1 MTKVVKE
8 FKRYSISFKKH
19 VVEELET
26 GGSFSFLQKK
36 YDIRGAET
44 IQKWVKLFGKNHLLN
59 KRVRIETMDEKSRLK
74 ELEEENK
81 RLKMALADSIVAT
94 KMLETLISVANE
106 EYKTDLKKNFGS
118 GLFPKGHKR

>member
-19 VVEELET
+19 VVEELES

-59 KRVRIETMDEKSRLK
+59 KRIRIETMDEKSRLK
-74 ELEEENK
+74 ELEEENR

>member
-19 VVEELET
+19 VVEELES

>member
-19 VVEELET
+19 VVEELES

-74 ELEEENK
+74 ELEEENR

-118 GLFPKGHKR
+118 GLFPKGHKK

>member
-19 VVEELET
+19 VVEELES

-44 IQKWVKLFGKNHLLN
+44 IQKWVMLFGKNHLLN

-74 ELEEENK
+74 ELEEENR

>member
-19 VVEELET
+19 VVEELES

-59 KRVRIETMDEKSRLK
+59 KRVRIETMDEKSRFK
-74 ELEEENK
+74 ELEEENR
-81 RLKMALADSIVAT
+81 RLKIALADSIVAT

-118 GLFPKGHKR
+118 GLFPKERKG

>member
-19 VVEELET
+19 VVEELES

-74 ELEEENK
+74 ELEEENR

-118 GLFPKGHKR
+118 GLFPKDHKR

>member
-8 FKRYSISFKKH
+8 FRRYSISFKKH
-19 VVEELET
+19 VVEELEA

-44 IQKWVKLFGKNHLLN
+44 IQKWVMLFGKNHLLN

-118 GLFPKGHKR
+118 GLFPKDHER

>member
-8 FKRYSISFKKH
+8 FRRYSISFKKH
-19 VVEELET
+19 VVEELEA

-44 IQKWVKLFGKNHLLN
+44 IQKWVMLFGKNHLLN

-74 ELEEENK
+74 ELEEENR

-94 KMLETLISVANE
+94 KMRETLISVANE

-118 GLFPKGHKR
+118 GLFPKDHER

>member
-1 MTKVVKE
+1 M
-8 FKRYSISFKKH
+8 
-19 VVEELET
+19 
-26 GGSFSFLQKK
+26 SFS
-36 YDIRGAET
+36 
-44 IQKWVKLFGKNHLLN
+44 N
-59 KRVRIETMDEKSRLK
+59 KFK
-74 ELEEENK
+74 ELEEENR

>member
-8 FKRYSISFKKH
+8 FRRYSISFKKH
-19 VVEELET
+19 VVEELES

-74 ELEEENK
+74 ELEEENR

>member
-8 FKRYSISFKKH
+8 LKRYSSSFKKH
-19 VVEELET
+19 VVEELES

>member
-8 FKRYSISFKKH
+8 FRRYSISFKKH
-19 VVEELET
+19 VVEELEA

-44 IQKWVKLFGKNHLLN
+44 IQKWVMLFGKNHLLN

-118 GLFPKGHKR
+118 GLFPKDHKR

>member
-19 VVEELET
+19 VVEELES

-74 ELEEENK
+74 ELEEENR

>member
-19 VVEELET
+19 VVEELES

-36 YDIRGAET
+36 YDIGGAET

-74 ELEEENK
+74 ELEEENR

>member
-19 VVEELET
+19 VVEELEV

-74 ELEEENK
+74 ELEEENR

-118 GLFPKGHKR
+118 GLFPKGHKK

>member
-19 VVEELET
+19 VVEELES

-59 KRVRIETMDEKSRLK
+59 KRIRIETMDEKSRLK
-74 ELEEENK
+74 ELEEENR

-118 GLFPKGHKR
+118 GLFPKGQ